1 MLADRIIFVCII
13 VFAGLYLYA
22 TSQIPALEIGD
33 PLGPKAFPRLL
44 GAGLFITAVMLFMEI
59 VRDRRAGAAQQES
72 VKKASVERGHYMV
85 IAAVV
90 VWTGIYY
97 AVFEHLGYMLATA
110 IFLFV
115 LMAYFHRDRWLTNG
129 LTAVIFAVASY
140 ALFVKALGVT
150 LAPGI
155 LSF

>member
-13 VFAGLYLYA
+13 VFAGVYFYA
-22 TSQIPALEIGD
+22 TAQIPSLEIGD

-44 GAGLFITAVMLFMEI
+44 GIGLLITAGMLFIEMMKARRMTAEMESDKEAEAAEFGHVKVI
-59 VRDRRAGAAQQES
+59 VG
-72 VKKASVERGHYMV
+72 VV
-85 IAAVV
+85 I
-90 VWTGIYY
+90 WTALYY
-97 AVFEHLGYMLATA
+97 AVFEHLGFIIATA
-110 IFLFV
+110 VFL
-115 LMAYFHRDRWLTNG
+115 LGLTSYFHRGHWLTNV
-129 LTAVIFAVASY
+129 LTSVLFAVGAY

>member
-22 TSQIPALEIGD
+22 TSQIPSLEIGD

-44 GAGLFITAVMLFMEI
+44 AAGLFVTAAMLFFEML
-59 VRDRRAGAAQQES
+59 RARRSAEVQRQPEEER
-72 VKKASVERGHYMV
+72 KQERGHYLV
-85 IAAVV
+85 IAGVV
-90 VWTGIYY
+90 VWTALYY
-97 AVFEHLGYMLATA
+97 AVFEPLGYMISTA
-110 IFLFV
+110 VFLLV
-115 LMAYFHRDRWLTNG
+115 LMAYFHRGRWLTNTV
-129 LTAVIFAVASY
+129 TAVSFAVGSY

>member
-1 MLADRIIFVCII
+1 MLADRVIFVCII
-13 VFAGLYLYA
+13 VFAGLYLFA
-22 TSQIPALEIGD
+22 TSQIPSLEIGD

-44 GAGLFITAVMLFMEI
+44 GAGLLITAVMLLMEI
-59 VRDRRAGAAQQES
+59 LRARRSGAAAEES
-72 VKKASVERGHYMV
+72 AERSEERGHYLV
-85 IAAVV
+85 IAGVV
-90 VWTGIYY
+90 VWTGLYY

-110 IFLFV
+110 IFLFA
-115 LMAYFHRDRWLTNG
+115 LMAYFHRNRWVTNSI
-129 LTAVIFAVASY
+129 TAVIFSVASY

>member
-44 GAGLFITAVMLFMEI
+44 GAGLFITAVMLLMEI
-59 VRDRRAGAAQQES
+59 LRDRRAGAAQQEPAE
-72 VKKASVERGHYMV
+72 KRAVERGHYMV

-115 LMAYFHRDRWLTNG
+115 LMAYFHRNRWLTNG
-129 LTAVIFAVASY
+129 LTAVIFSVASY

>member
-1 MLADRIIFVCII
+1 MLADRVIFVCII
-13 VFAGLYLYA
+13 VFAGLYLFA
-22 TSQIPALEIGD
+22 TSQIPSLEIGD

-44 GAGLFITAVMLFMEI
+44 GAGLLLTAALLLMEMLRE
-59 VRDRRAGAAQQES
+59 RRSAAAPAES
-72 VKKASVERGHYMV
+72 TERRGEERGHYLV

-90 VWTGIYY
+90 VWTGVYY

-115 LMAYFHRDRWLTNG
+115 LMAYFHRNRWLTNG
-129 LTAVIFAVASY
+129 LTAVIFSVASY

>member
-1 MLADRIIFVCII
+1 MLADRIIFVCIL

-22 TSQIPALEIGD
+22 TAQIPALEIGD

-44 GAGLFITAVMLFMEI
+44 GAGLILSAIMLFLEML
-59 VRDRRAGAAQQES
+59 RARRSDSEENAHES
-72 VKKASVERGHYMV
+72 TSEERGHYMV

-90 VWTGIYY
+90 VWTAVYY
-97 AVFEHLGYMLATA
+97 AVFEHLGYMLSTA
-110 IFLFV
+110 VFLFV
-115 LMAYFHRDRWLTNG
+115 LMAYFHRNRWLTNA
-129 LTAVIFAVASY
+129 LTSVIFSVASY

-155 LSF
+155 FSF